1 MNCQN
6 HPETPATAYCR
17 ACGKPVC
24 EECRRDAFGT
34 VYCAEHTPAQA
45 PQTPPPGPTA
55 GPMGPS
61 PAFAVPPS
69 GGASAYAGPP
79 SGGAAAYAAPSGSTA
94 YAAAGNYGY
103 PPAGSPHSDVS
114 PGLAFFLG
122 CIPGVGAIYNGQY
135 AKGIVHAVIWGMLM
149 SVADSRASRGL
160 EPLFVIMVMAW
171 WFYMAF
177 EAYHT
182 ARKRRAG
189 EPVDEYSSV
198 LNLSGGRS
206 HIPVAGIALICLGA
220 LLLLHT
226 LELLD
231 FEYVARFWPV
241 LLIAAGAYLLAGRF
255 LGSGK
260 EHSHE
265 R

>member
-24 EECRRDAFGT
+24 DECRRDAFGT
-34 VYCAEHTPAQA
+34 VYCADHAPAPASEA
-45 PQTPPPGPTA
+45 PSPGVNPGPIGA
-55 GPMGPS
+55 S
-61 PAFAVPPS
+61 PAFAVPPASVS
-69 GGASAYAGPP
+69 GSFAPGGSYAYA
-79 SGGAAAYAAPSGSTA
+79 
-94 YAAAGNYGY
+94 
-103 PPAGSPHSDVS
+103 DVS

-135 AKGIVHAVIWGMLM
+135 AKGIVHAVFWGILM
-149 SVADSRASRGL
+149 SIATSNSVRGM
-160 EPLFVIMVMAW
+160 EPLFGVLVAAW

-189 EPVDEYSSV
+189 EPVDEYSSI
-198 LNLSGGRS
+198 LNVTGGRG
-206 HIPVAGIALICLGA
+206 HIPVAGVALICLGA

-226 LELLD
+226 LDLLD

-255 LGSGK
+255 FQSPAGK
-260 EHSHE
+260 ERTHE
-265 R
+265 Q

>member
-34 VYCAEHTPAQA
+34 VYCAEHAPAPAAEA
-45 PQTPPPGPTA
+45 PPPPGPST
-55 GPMGPS
+55 GPLGP
-61 PAFAVPPS
+61 PP
-69 GGASAYAGPP
+69 GATGYPGAHSYAYA
-79 SGGAAAYAAPSGSTA
+79 
-94 YAAAGNYGY
+94 
-103 PPAGSPHSDVS
+103 DVS

-135 AKGIVHAVIWGMLM
+135 AKGIVHAVIWGLLM
-149 SVADSRASRGL
+149 SMADSRAIHGM
-160 EPLFVIMVMAW
+160 EPLFGVMVAAW

-189 EPVDEYSSV
+189 EPVDEYSSI

-206 HIPVAGIALICLGA
+206 HVPVAGIALIGLGA

-226 LELLD
+226 LDLLD
-231 FEYVARFWPV
+231 FEYVAKFWPV

-255 LGSGK
+255 LGSGAAIK
-260 EHSHE
+260 ERAHE

>member
-24 EECRRDAFGT
+24 DECRRDASGT
-34 VYCAEHTPAQA
+34 VYCAEHVPAPAAA
-45 PQTPPPGPTA
+45 PE
-55 GPMGPS
+55 
-61 PAFAVPPS
+61 AVPPPPVP
-69 GGASAYAGPP
+69 GAGPIAP
-79 SGGAAAYAAPSGSTA
+79 PPAYSSGSYA
-94 YAAAGNYGY
+94 Y
-103 PPAGSPHSDVS
+103 SEVS

-135 AKGIVHAVIWGMLM
+135 AKGIVHAVIWGLLM
-149 SVADSRASRGL
+149 SAANSRAAQGL
-160 EPLFVIMVMAW
+160 EPLFVIMVMSW

-189 EPVDEYSSV
+189 EPVDEYSSI

-206 HIPVAGIALICLGA
+206 HVPVAGVALIGLGA

-226 LELLD
+226 LDLLD

-241 LLIAAGAYLLAGRF
+241 VLIATGAYMLAGFFKAPGGR
-255 LGSGK
+255 L
-260 EHSHE
+260 
-265 R
+265 